1 MTDRLLEP
9 PPFLLAEQY
18 ASALTTLGLALC
30 WMPVLP
36 ISPYLACLG
45 AWLQTCRRLRLN
57 VHRHGGRPWMLPTE
71 QAAVSCQP

>member
-1 MTDRLLEP
+1 MTDSLLEP

-36 ISPYLACLG
+36 VSPFLAALG
-45 AWLQTCRRLRLN
+45 GHVAARGPGRWL
-57 VHRHGGRPWMLPTE
+57 GWMLHGLGGSLE
-71 QAAVSCQP
+71 RSLQG